1 MFVCHGRVMGELLF
15 NHPLKLLSVLVCV
28 ILVIGV
34 LNRRRKRLHI
44 SLMLAAMAIDVG
56 MVLYLEIRRG
66 VVESIPTRPM
76 TLLLAVHITIS
87 VLVLILYGVQI
98 VTGYRNAK
106 GNRSTWHP
114 RIAAMLLPL
123 RFANLI
129 TSFAIT

>member
-1 MFVCHGRVMGELLF
+1 MGELLS

-34 LNRRRKRLHI
+34 LNRRRKRIHI
-44 SLMLAAMAIDVG
+44 PMMLTAMAIDVG

-66 VVESIPTRPM
+66 VVESIPKRPM
-76 TLLLAVHITIS
+76 TLLLFVHLTVS
-87 VLVLILYGVQI
+87 VLVLILYAAQV

-106 GNRSTWHP
+106 GRRSAWHP
-114 RIAAMLLPL
+114 RIAALFLPL

-129 TSFAIT
+129 TSFMIT